1 MSTVNAAPNS
11 KGDPWII
18 AELEQVRRRNAFGD
32 NPNMERGRMV
42 YDFDAGKVRVE
53 GAKE

>member
-1 MSTVNAAPNS
+1 MSTVNYAPNA

-18 AELEQVRRRNAFGD
+18 AELQQVRRRNAFGD
-32 NPNMERGRMV
+32 NPNMERGRLV

-53 GAKE
+53 GSEA